1 MFHVHALFGS
11 PRQTGAQAK
20 SISLCSGVALT
31 HERAEPSWN
40 NKPGHQGDVTG
51 DFCIPGQ
58 PRGVAHGKEIRRGMV
73 RPDEDLVV
81 LTLTQ
86 EIVES
91 RSKAQQIL
99 GHAGGEPIRV
109 PVPFEPEG
117 WVETL
122 VHAVP

>member
-51 DFCIPGQ
+51 DFCTKWNE
-58 PRGVAHGKEIRRGMV
+58 RES
-73 RPDEDLVV
+73 
-81 LTLTQ
+81 TQ
-86 EIVES
+86 
-91 RSKAQQIL
+91 
-99 GHAGGEPIRV
+99 HA
-109 PVPFEPEG
+109 
-117 WVETL
+117 L
-122 VHAVP
+122 L